1 MFLGLCFPGYPAM
14 STVFAFLGCD
24 EAEHHS
30 VRRSEVTYFPRYP
43 GREEREGKM
52 G

>member
-1 MFLGLCFPGYPAM
+1 M
-14 STVFAFLGCD
+14 SAFFAFLGCD

-30 VRRSEVTYFPRYP
+30 VRRGEVTYFPQCP
-43 GREEREGKM
+43 GRGEREGKM